1 MSKSTI
7 VKLLHECKCTG
18 FTTGFTPLVTRKK
31 KAVAIYGEK
40 TVWTDETE
48 TYQND
53 GKKKVWRR
61 RKTGHVWRQTTLSV
75 THGGGNVACTGI
87 AASGTSSLVF
97 IYDGTSDRK

>member
-1 MSKSTI
+1 MHR
-7 VKLLHECKCTG
+7 VYYRVH
-18 FTTGFTPLVTRKK
+18 TTGHKEEEGGGHLW
-31 KAVAIYGEK
+31 EK

-75 THGGGNVACTGI
+75 THGGGNVACTDI

>member
-1 MSKSTI
+1 MHRVYNK
-7 VKLLHECKCTG
+7 VQ
-18 FTTGFTPLVTRKK
+18 TTGHKEEEGGGHLW
-31 KAVAIYGEK
+31 EK
-40 TVWTDETE
+40 TVWTNETE

-61 RKTGHVWRQTTLSV
+61 RKIDHVWTQTTLSV
-75 THGGGNVACTGI
+75 THGGGNVACTGM